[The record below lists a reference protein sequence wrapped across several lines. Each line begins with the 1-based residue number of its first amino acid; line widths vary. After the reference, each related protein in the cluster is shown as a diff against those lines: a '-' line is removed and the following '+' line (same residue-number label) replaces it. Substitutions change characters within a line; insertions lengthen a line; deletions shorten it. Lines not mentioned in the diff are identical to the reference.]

1 MRFDPLKKI
10 NNNTLVAFS
19 VGVIFTIL
27 FNLIVNKE
35 PFKVDSDSI
44 SALANVGT
52 FLVAMVAALQVK
64 KWLDGKVNEAAFKQT
79 QLILEAISKIH
90 MYSRLILEDCKAL
103 TQPDVVDALSYY
115 LLDIKNNEA
124 RAINEL
130 NEKITQHNKIF
141 KETSIQLQ
149 VLIYELPMWN
159 ISIKNKRVKKDILD
173 IVAATKLFLEKCDEI
188 EDQTNKKNVH
198 NVITHARTISD
209 E

>member
-90 MYSRLILEDCKAL
+90 MYSRLTLEDCKAL

-188 EDQTNKKNVH
+188 EDQTNKKMC
-198 NVITHARTISD
+198 ITL
-209 E
+209 